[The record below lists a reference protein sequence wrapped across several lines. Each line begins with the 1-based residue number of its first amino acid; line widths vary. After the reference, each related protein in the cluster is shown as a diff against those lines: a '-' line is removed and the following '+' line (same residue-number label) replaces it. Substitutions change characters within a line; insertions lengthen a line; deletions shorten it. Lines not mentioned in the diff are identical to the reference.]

1 MSWADYGYP
10 DNPDISTPY
19 RALLPIWEAAV
30 EREIIIPSYYNLEV
44 GCDIWTNERG
54 KELWYPEIPIDNT
67 EAFNTRYRISADHMN
82 SWLIRWATR
91 IDDMMFQNYAS
102 GAGDNIFGRFVRKD
116 ATKALNDDG
125 TLNRDALILDLNDLE
140 ELLGEKVVMA
150 YDYIGAESIVPWL
163 LQRYR
168 IFNEL
173 YILQSSPDPR
183 VYSYFNV
190 DQHQQYFDTP
200 EEAWSKAITGKW
212 VDVTSSQMNAFCDY
226 SISKHGEKTYSA
238 GFSATGSAYLS
249 APSIAKKILQVDLF
263 LKRRESSYPEYKIDY
278 WHPWLPEGVTRLYNP
293 EIKENEFGH
302 KVIDY
307 NICSKD
313 IPEMPSLPSQT
324 FSRSYSGYYFKDSR
338 AFYIPDYEYMPSV
351 VDLSAQIKR
360 R

>member
-10 DNPDISTPY
+10 DSPDISTPY

-30 EREIIIPSYYNLEV
+30 EREIIVPAYYNYS
-44 GCDIWTNERG
+44 DWTHERYQT
-54 KELWYPEIPIDNT
+54 LWYTLSLSERDALDPKN
-67 EAFNTRYRISADHMN
+67 RLSAAHMN
-82 SWLIRWATR
+82 SWIINWAMR
-91 IDDMMFQNYAS
+91 IDEAMFQTGSYTS
-102 GAGDNIFGRFVRKD
+102 NIYNRFVRRD
-116 ATKALNDDG
+116 AAKALNDDG
-125 TLNRDALILDLNDLE
+125 TFNENALIRDLNDLE

-150 YDYIGAESIVPWL
+150 YDYIGAASIVPWL

-190 DQHQQYFDTP
+190 DPRQHYFDTP

-226 SISKHGEKTYSA
+226 SISKYREKKYSA

-324 FSRSYSGYYFKDSR
+324 FSRSYRGYYFEDSQ

-351 VDLSAQIKR
+351 VDNA
-360 R
+360 